1 MMEKNDKCMHLLYE
15 KCMGNNLDLVQI
27 FFYRKSG
34 EEKVQLMQFLDFNPK
49 LS

>member
-1 MMEKNDKCMHLLYE
+1 MHLLYE
-15 KCMGNNLDLVQI
+15 KCMGKNLDLVWT
-27 FFYRKSG
+27 FFKKRFG